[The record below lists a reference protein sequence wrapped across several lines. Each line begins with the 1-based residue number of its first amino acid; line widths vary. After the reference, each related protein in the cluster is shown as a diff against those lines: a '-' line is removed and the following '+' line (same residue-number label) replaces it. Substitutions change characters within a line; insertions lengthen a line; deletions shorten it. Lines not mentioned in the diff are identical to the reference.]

1 MAITWTGSGR
11 PCVSASQ
18 PPSPT
23 RRKIPLRLPA
33 VNWPAPTNT
42 RDGLVM
48 SWLLAVAKLRVPR
61 VTQGITE
68 EVEPEHGDADG
79 QAGEDGQPGRLLH
92 ERSSGATQ
100 HEPPGG
106 RRRLGSDAKEAEGRL
121 DEDRVAEPDRR
132 DDENRGRH
140 VGQDVAE

>member
-11 PCVSASQ
+11 PRVSDSQ

-42 RDGLVM
+42 RAGVVM

-68 EVEPEHGDADG
+68 EVEAEDGDADG
-79 QAGEDGQPGRLLH
+79 QPGEDGQPRRLLH
-92 ERSSGATQ
+92 ERPSRAAQ

-106 RRRLGSDAKEAEGRL
+106 RRRLGSDAKKAEGGL
-121 DEDRVAEPDRR
+121 DEDRVAEPDRQI
-132 DDENRGRH
+132 GRASCRER
-140 VGQDVAE
+140 V